1 MSAQDHRH
9 RHARLGAMH
18 EIVERIRRANHDEN
32 HRLAGKLSE
41 HLAELL
47 SESPEHLLSTQEL
60 ADWEFS
66 SAQKQEGDELASNAL
81 DEIRSVAVSYGPS
94 SSWH

>member
-1 MSAQDHRH
+1 MR
-9 RHARLGAMH
+9 
-18 EIVERIRRANHDEN
+18 EIVERIRRASHEEN
-32 HRLAGKLSE
+32 HRLANKLSE

-47 SESPEHLLSTQEL
+47 SESPEHLLRTQEL

-66 SAQKQEGDELASNAL
+66 STQQQEGDELASNAL